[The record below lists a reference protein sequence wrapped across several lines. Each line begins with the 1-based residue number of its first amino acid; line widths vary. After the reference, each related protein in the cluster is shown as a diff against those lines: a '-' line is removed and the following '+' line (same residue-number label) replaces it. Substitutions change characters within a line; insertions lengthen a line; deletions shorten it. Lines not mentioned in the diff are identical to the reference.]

1 MTEIYIAIAAVVGL
15 LVFITIAKSLLFICP
30 PNEVLIF
37 SGRRYTLPDGST
49 RGFRVVFG
57 GRGWRIP
64 LIETVDRMTLNVMEV
79 PLQIRGAY
87 SKGGIA
93 LNLGAIANIK
103 ISSDRSVIGNAIERF
118 LGRDLAEVRR
128 VAKETLEGHLREVLA
143 KLTPEEV
150 NESRLKFAEQL
161 QEDSSDDL
169 RKLGIHL
176 DTLKIQHVVDDVSYL
191 DSIGRE
197 AIANVVKDAEIAES
211 DAKREAE
218 EEEAGQKGRAEV
230 KVNDVEAEIARLRN
244 EYRQVEAELQQEV
257 KSAEERTLA
266 AAREARATAE
276 QQLQRVRAQLEE
288 LRLRID
294 QVMPAEA
301 QKRAAAFAARGEAAA
316 ISARGEAVRTALDQ
330 LRTAWVAAGEHA
342 MRIYLID
349 EIEKIL
355 GSAAE
360 AVARVKV
367 GHLNLI
373 DAGDGQTLAAYTAAY
388 PAMLKAVF
396 DGIAQTTGIDVPGT
410 LAGMMPTIDP
420 ADEAG
425 APRAGSTGARPVGAR
440 PLGLGAPRPPRD
452 GE

>member
-1 MTEIYIAIAAVVGL
+1 MTEVYIAIAMVVGL
-15 LVFITIAKSLLFICP
+15 LLFIAIAKSLLFICP

-37 SGRRYTLPDGST
+37 SGRRHALPDGST

-79 PLQIRGAY
+79 PLGIRGAY

-93 LNLGAIANIK
+93 LNLSAIANIK
-103 ISSDRSVIGNAIERF
+103 ISSDRKVIGNAIERF

-128 VAKETLEGHLREVLA
+128 VAKETLEGHLREVLS

-150 NESRLKFAEQL
+150 NENRLRFAEQL

-176 DTLKIQHVVDDVSYL
+176 DTLKIQHVGDDVSYL

-230 KVNDVEAEIARLRN
+230 KVNDVDAEIARMRN
-244 EYRQVEAELQQEV
+244 EYRQIEAELTQEV
-257 KSAEERTLA
+257 KSAEERMLA
-266 AAREARATAE
+266 AAREARAVAE

-301 QKRAAAFAARGEAAA
+301 NKRASEFHARGEAAA
-316 ISARGEAVRTALDQ
+316 ISARGQAVREALDQ
-330 LRTAWVAAGEHA
+330 LREAWVLAGEHA
-342 MRIYLID
+342 MSIYLID
-349 EIEKIL
+349 EIETIL
-355 GSAAE
+355 GSAAA
-360 AVARVKV
+360 AVARVRIE
-367 GHLNLI
+367 HLNLI
-373 DAGDGQTLAAYTAAY
+373 DGGDGQTLAAYTAAY

-410 LAGMMPTIDP
+410 LAGVMP
-420 ADEAG
+420 A
-425 APRAGSTGARPVGAR
+425 AGSPPSPGARALPNTGR
-440 PLGLGAPRPPRD
+440 TER
-452 GE
+452 

>member
-1 MTEIYIAIAAVVGL
+1 MTEIYIAIAVVVGL
-15 LVFITIAKSLLFICP
+15 LVLIAIAKSLLFICP

-37 SGRRYTLPDGST
+37 SGRRHQLPDGSS

-64 LIETVDRMTLNVMEV
+64 IIETVDRMSLNVMEV
-79 PLQIRGAY
+79 PLAIRGAY

-93 LNLGAIANIK
+93 LNLSAIANIK
-103 ISSDRSVIGNAIERF
+103 VSSDRKVIGNAIERF

-128 VAKETLEGHLREVLA
+128 VAKETLEGHLREVLS

-150 NESRLKFAEQL
+150 NENRLRFAEQL

-176 DTLKIQHVVDDVSYL
+176 DTLKIQHVGDDVAYL

-230 KVNDVEAEIARLRN
+230 KVADVEAEIARMRN
-244 EYRQVEAELQQEV
+244 EYRQIEAELTQEV

-301 QKRAAAFAARGEAAA
+301 YKRAAEFMARGEAAA
-316 ISARGEAVRTALDQ
+316 ISARGDAVREALDR
-330 LRTAWVAAGEHA
+330 LREAWVEAGEHA

-360 AVARVKV
+360 AVGRVRI

-373 DAGDGQTLAAYTAAY
+373 DAGNGDTLAAYTKAY

-396 DGIAQTTGIDVPGT
+396 DGIAQTTGIDVPAT
-410 LAGMMPTIDP
+410 LAGMMPSLDVEPTP
-420 ADEAG
+420 
-425 APRAGSTGARPVGAR
+425 AGSTATGGAAGRVGRAFTPDR
-440 PLGLGAPRPPRD
+440 SDR
-452 GE
+452 